1 MPTAPPRSGSSRA
14 RPTGRHKPQPPRSG
28 APKSSAGPDGR
39 LFGLHAVREA
49 WLNSDRRCRRLWV
62 TDSGLQSI
70 AAAIDQARSDGLDRP
85 APEIV
90 QRGRLDKLV
99 GAGTVHQGVVLDAEP
114 LPPTDLDDVGR
125 AAAVRASTAVIVLDR
140 VTDPHNIGAILR
152 SAAAFGAL
160 ALIVTDRHT
169 PEVTGTL
176 AKSASGA
183 VEHVAM
189 VRVRNLAQAL
199 ERLKVLGF
207 RCVGLAEEADRHL
220 PAAIGDGS
228 RTAIVLGAEGP
239 GLRRLTRDTCDAL
252 ARLPTGG
259 PIGSLNVSNAAAVAL
274 YELVRS
280 RVN

>member
-1 MPTAPPRSGSSRA
+1 MAKPPRDGA
-14 RPTGRHKPQPPRSG
+14 PGRHRKPQRPRG
-28 APKSSAGPDGR
+28 GGPAAAGPDRR

-49 WLNSDRRCRRLWV
+49 WLNPERTCRRLWV
-62 TDSGLQSI
+62 SDAGLQTM
-70 AAAIDQARSDGLDRP
+70 AAAIDRARSQSLVRP
-85 APEIV
+85 APEV
-90 QRGRLDKLV
+90 VPRGKLDRLV
-99 GAGTVHQGVVLDAEP
+99 GAGAVHQGVVLETDP
-114 LPPTDLDDVGR
+114 LPPTDLEDIGR
-125 AAAVRASTAVIVLDR
+125 AAQIRGKAAVMVLDR

-169 PEVTGTL
+169 PEITGTL

-199 ERLKVLGF
+199 ERLKELGF
-207 RCVGLAEEADRHL
+207 RCVGLAEEAETGL
-220 PAAIGDGS
+220 AAAIGGAAK
-228 RTAIVLGAEGP
+228 TAIVLGAEGP
-239 GLRRLTRDTCDAL
+239 GLRRLTRDTCDVL

-274 YELVRS
+274 YELAR
-280 RVN
+280 NGDAGG

>member
-1 MPTAPPRSGSSRA
+1 MAPQVASNARQAGGKGRRRGVPSR
-14 RPTGRHKPQPPRSG
+14 PG
-28 APKSSAGPDGR
+28 AQGLR

-49 WLNSDRRCRRLWV
+49 WLNPERRCRRLWA
-62 TDSGLQSI
+62 TEAGLQGI
-70 AAAIDQARSDGLDRP
+70 AAAIDQARAQSLDRP

-90 QRGRLDKLV
+90 PRGRLDRL
-99 GAGTVHQGVVLDAEP
+99 AGPDTVHQGVLLEADP
-114 LPPTDLDDVGR
+114 LPPTDLEDVGR
-125 AAAVRASTAVIVLDR
+125 AAAIRPRAAVIVLDR

-160 ALIVTDRHT
+160 ALVVTDRHT

-183 VEHVAM
+183 VEHVPI

-199 ERLKVLGF
+199 ERLKELGL
-207 RCVGLAEEADRHL
+207 RCVGLAEDAELDL
-220 PAAIGDGS
+220 PAAIGEAG

-252 ARLPTGG
+252 ARLPTAG

-274 YELVRS
+274 YELARS
-280 RVN
+280 

>member
-1 MPTAPPRSGSSRA
+1 MTKPPRRHAPGKRRNPQ
-14 RPTGRHKPQPPRSG
+14 RPRGGG
-28 APKSSAGPDGR
+28 ATAAGPDRR

-49 WLNSDRRCRRLWV
+49 WLNPERSCRRLWA
-62 TDSGLQSI
+62 SEAGLQNI
-70 AAAIDQARSDGLDRP
+70 AAAIDRARSESLDRP
-85 APEIV
+85 APEVV
-90 QRGRLDKLV
+90 QRGKLDRLV
-99 GAGTVHQGVVLDAEP
+99 GANAVHQGVVLEADP
-114 LPPTDLDDVGR
+114 LPPTDLEDIGR
-125 AAAVRASTAVIVLDR
+125 AAQMRDKAAVMVLDR

-169 PEVTGTL
+169 PEITGTL

-199 ERLKVLGF
+199 ERLKELGF
-207 RCVGLAEEADRHL
+207 RCIGLAEEADRNL
-220 PAAIGDGS
+220 AAAIGDAT

-252 ARLPTGG
+252 ARLPTAG
-259 PIGSLNVSNAAAVAL
+259 PIASLNVSNAAAVAL
-274 YELVRS
+274 YELARA
-280 RVN
+280 RKD

>member
-1 MPTAPPRSGSSRA
+1 MPKPPRKSAQTRRRPPGGPRRA
-14 RPTGRHKPQPPRSG
+14 GTTPP
-28 APKSSAGPDGR
+28 GPDRR

-49 WLNSDRRCRRLWV
+49 WLNPERTCRRLWA
-62 TDSGLQSI
+62 TEAGLQGM
-70 AAAIDQARSDGLDRP
+70 AAAIDRGRSQSLVRP

-99 GAGTVHQGVVLDAEP
+99 GAGAVHQGVVLDTDP
-114 LPPTDLDDVGR
+114 LPPTDLDDIGR
-125 AAAVRASTAVIVLDR
+125 AAAVRPRAAVIVLDR

-199 ERLKVLGF
+199 DRLKEFGF
-207 RCVGLAEEADRHL
+207 RCVGLAEEADRDL
-220 PAAIGDGS
+220 PAAVGDAA

-274 YELVRS
+274 YELARDRS
-280 RVN
+280 D

>member
-1 MPTAPPRSGSSRA
+1 MPRPHRRLDPGKVRKPPRPRGPGASS
-14 RPTGRHKPQPPRSG
+14 P
-28 APKSSAGPDGR
+28 GPDRR

-49 WLNSDRRCRRLWV
+49 WLNPERRCRRLWV
-62 TDSGLQSI
+62 SDAGLQGI
-70 AAAIDQARSDGLDRP
+70 AAAIDRARTRGLDRP
-85 APEIV
+85 APEV
-90 QRGRLDKLV
+90 VPRGRLDKLV
-99 GAGTVHQGVVLDAEP
+99 SSGTVHQGVVLDTDP
-114 LPPTDLDDVGR
+114 LPPTDLEDVGR
-125 AAAVRASTAVIVLDR
+125 AAAVRSRAAVIVLDR

-160 ALIVTDRHT
+160 AVIVTDRHT

-183 VEHVAM
+183 VEHVPI

-199 ERLKVLGF
+199 ERLKELGL
-207 RCVGLAEEADRHL
+207 RCVGLAEEADQDL
-220 PAAIGDGS
+220 PAAIGDAS

-252 ARLPTGG
+252 ARLPTAG

-274 YELVRS
+274 YELARS
-280 RVN
+280 